1 MILHLTFLH
10 FALVQ
15 EQNVNLKVK
24 VIVTLHR
31 AI

>member
-15 EQNVNLKVK
+15 EKNVNLKVK